1 MCSKCPLGALIHA
14 ERRRRPTP
22 CKKGGRSVRERKCPG
37 VCPVQGGMSVSGQ
50 IYTEG
55 CRERTDRGSF
65 ETTEQVMVLKLE

>member
-1 MCSKCPLGALIHA
+1 M
-14 ERRRRPTP
+14 
-22 CKKGGRSVRERKCPG
+22 RERKCPG
-37 VCPVQGGMSVSGQ
+37 VCLVQGGMSVSGQ